1 MNTKINE
8 FSKKNL
14 CIRERTSCII
24 NSFDLKDEFYLSLQI
39 KSKSSSINSICNDI
53 SLMKSE
59 IDYSYRFFMT
69 PQEVLNIRLEL
80 INLYKFLDY
89 LMKFINLQKEYSKE
103 HVNSLIKNY
112 IREIKDILTE
122 KTYHIFMVSL
132 YIYLNFSF

>member
-1 MNTKINE
+1 
-8 FSKKNL
+8 KKNL